1 MNEEIIKIAAKELE
15 ITEKQI
21 NAVLELLEQGNTV
34 PFIARYRKEATG
46 GLDEDQI
53 RNIDKYYQYQVN
65 LLKRKED
72 VIRLIDEKGML
83 TKQLEADILKATKLN
98 EVEDLYRPYKE
109 KRKTKATEAKVKGLE
124 PLSKWILSLPKEI

>member
-53 RNIDKYYQYQVN
+53 RNIDK
-65 LLKRKED
+65 
-72 VIRLIDEKGML
+72 
-83 TKQLEADILKATKLN
+83 
-98 EVEDLYRPYKE
+98 
-109 KRKTKATEAKVKGLE
+109 
-124 PLSKWILSLPKEI
+124 